1 MRALAGKRILLIV
14 ENEAVPFDRRMW
26 NIAGALRDFGANVS
40 VICPKF
46 GTDCREEEVL
56 EGITIYRY
64 STTFSDGSVFGYLRE
79 YATAFFKTCVLLQ
92 KVLNRQGGI
101 DIVHVANPPDI
112 FWPLGLYIRLLGAK
126 FIFDEH
132 DLSPEAYL
140 SRFNRDRRGGLLYN
154 LQVGFQRL
162 SYRVSNGIISTN
174 ESYRAKAVAVAPTY
188 ASKTFVVRNG
198 PDTRRFHRR
207 EPRPE
212 LKRGR
217 RYLAAYIGVM
227 AVQDGVEYI
236 IRAIDELVHGRSFT
250 DLIVYLIGDGDDQPR
265 LKKLVSDLK
274 LDDYVVFTGRIPDE
288 PALEILS
295 TADVFLSPDPQS
307 PLNDVSTMT
316 KVMEYMALGRPIV
329 SFDLKEARY
338 SAGGSA
344 LFVHNNDATAFADGI
359 IQILEDPEGSARM
372 GDVGIARVESELSW
386 QKQAQNLLD
395 AYSFVLSDRC

>member
-26 NIAGALRDFGANVS
+26 NMAGALRDFGANVS
-40 VICPKF
+40 VICPQF

-56 EGITIYRY
+56 EGITIHRY

-79 YATAFFKTCVLLQ
+79 YATAFIKTCVLLQ
-92 KVLNRQGGI
+92 KVLVRQGGI

-112 FWPLGLYIRLLGAK
+112 FWPLGLFIRLLGAK

-174 ESYRAKAVAVAPTY
+174 ESYRAKAVAVEPAY

-198 PDTRRFHRR
+198 PDTRRFRRR

-265 LKKLVSDLK
+265 LRKLVSDLN
-274 LDDYVVFTGRIPDE
+274 LDGYLVFTGRIPDE
-288 PALEILS
+288 PALDILS
-295 TADVFLSPDPQS
+295 TADVFLSPDPQN

-316 KVMEYMALGRPIV
+316 KVMEYMAMGRPIV

-344 LFVHNNDATAFADGI
+344 LFVRSNDATAFADGI
-359 IQILEDPEGSARM
+359 IQILDDPEGSARM
-372 GDVGIARVESELSW
+372 GDVGIARIESELSW

>member
-79 YATAFFKTCVLLQ
+79 YATAFLKTCVLLQ
-92 KVLNRQGGI
+92 KVLVRQGGI

-112 FWPLGLYIRLLGAK
+112 FWPLGLFIRLLGAK

-174 ESYRAKAVAVAPTY
+174 ESYRAKAVAVEPAY

-198 PDTRRFHRR
+198 PDTRRFRRR

-217 RYLAAYIGVM
+217 HYLAAYIGVM

-236 IRAIDELVHGRSFT
+236 IRAIDELVHGRLFT

-265 LKKLVSDLK
+265 LRKLVSDLN
-274 LDDYVVFTGRIPDE
+274 LDGYVVFTGRIPDE
-288 PALEILS
+288 PALDILS
-295 TADVFLSPDPQS
+295 TADVFLSPDPQN

-316 KVMEYMALGRPIV
+316 KVMEYMAMGRPIV

-344 LFVHNNDATAFADGI
+344 LFVRSNDATAFADGI
-359 IQILEDPEGSARM
+359 IQILDDPEGSARM
-372 GDVGIARVESELSW
+372 GDVGIARIESELSW